1 MIARFPDG
9 KPDDVAVLDVVN
21 PIPEREGE
29 ENVDNCIYSG
39 QIIKKLF
46 SGLNPV
52 QNLLPRSA
60 RYYNL
65 HHTIFSYDVNYSNAL
80 AKDLSQSL
88 TCSV

>member
-39 QIIKKLF
+39 QMIT
-46 SGLNPV
+46 N
-52 QNLLPRSA
+52 
-60 RYYNL
+60 
-65 HHTIFSYDVNYSNAL
+65 
-80 AKDLSQSL
+80 
-88 TCSV
+88 